1 MFIYT
6 NIFLYYVWE
15 FFQTVHPATQVQTSL
30 QIWATSYSDDHDN
43 GSYPLLHPRESYHEI
58 ADFRPIHIPELHPA
72 YPGISGAD
80 GPNELQHE
88 RLLRHPLHHL

>member
-1 MFIYT
+1 MRGVRCLRLTY
-6 NIFLYYVWE
+6 LHAY
-15 FFQTVHPATQVQTSL
+15 FQVMLVDDIRKAIATDRIVPVERL
-30 QIWATSYSDDHDN
+30 
-43 GSYPLLHPRESYHEI
+43 
-58 ADFRPIHIPELHPA
+58 PIHIPELHPA